1 MLLPNTHVP
10 GTRSAP
16 MRMTA
21 ARYLE
26 LRRKA
31 AGLSRYE
38 LAVRLN
44 SLELAV
50 RLSSFPSPAQRHRG
64 IGAIASLIEQLERPG
79 SRAKHP
85 ELVQALATII
95 PVDVA
100 IYNQLANDPVDR
112 HPTVCLSCG
121 CSDYFPC
128 TGAAGICT
136 LERGTCTRC
145 QSGAAQ

>member
-10 GTRSAP
+10 GTRTP
-16 MRMTA
+16 PPRMTA

-31 AGLSRYE
+31 AGLTRYE
-38 LAVRLN
+38 LAARLN
-44 SLELAV
+44 RLARQGRWNDFRATV
-50 RLSSFPSPAQRHRG
+50 E
-64 IGAIASLIEQLERPG
+64 LIEQLERPG
-79 SRAKHP
+79 ISARHL
-85 ELVQALATII
+85 ELLQAIAVFI

-112 HPTVCLSCG
+112 HPTICLSCG
-121 CSDYFPC
+121 CSAYFPC
-128 TGAAGICT
+128 TGTAGICT